1 MNSPLVCT
9 FSVLDMAVLP
19 KPWADYSKQFSQ
31 FIGQFLQTILERKK
45 KCTIIGFTNIL
56 CYITKTNNR

>member
-45 KCTIIGFTNIL
+45 KMYYYWIHKHLMLHNQN
-56 CYITKTNNR
+56 K